1 MAVQLEADRSA
12 KASQMGARVFPVD
25 TLRGLIMTLMAID
38 HANLFVA
45 QKHSPGEYWG
55 GSFPVY
61 YDALAFLTRL
71 VTHPCAPGFFLLMG
85 VGMVLFARSRR
96 AQGWTEGTILR
107 HLWVRGGLLV
117 ALQLLVVIRAWRL
130 SPGGWVPRV
139 YIGVLFA
146 LGGSMILG
154 SLLLGW
160 RPTHLLLLTLV
171 LFVGTELL
179 HPDPSVWGR
188 ISISGM
194 NRINLLLIR
203 PGGDAKLW
211 SNYPVLPWLELVTF
225 GMLFGHWLLEDARQ
239 AFDRAWKIGLALLV
253 AFVAVRYVDGFGNIR
268 PRAGNSW
275 IDFLNVVKYPPSM
288 VFTLLTT
295 GVNLIL
301 LALLARVAGI
311 WQRLVQPLA
320 VFGQVPLFFYLA
332 HLFLYATLG
341 ALLTPDG
348 TSLPAMYA
356 VWFLGLVVL
365 YPLCLWYG
373 RLKQGQTARS
383 ILRFF

>member
-1 MAVQLEADRSA
+1 MSMQFEATASA
-12 KASQMGARVFPVD
+12 KASQSGARVFAVD
-25 TLRGLIMTLMAID
+25 ALRGLIMALMALD
-38 HANLFVA
+38 HANLLVA

-61 YDALAFLTRL
+61 YEALAFLTRL
-71 VTHPCAPGFFLLMG
+71 VTHPCAPGFFMLMG
-85 VGMVLFARSRR
+85 VSMVLFARSRR
-96 AQGWTEGTILR
+96 IQGWSAGTILR

-117 ALQLLVVIRAWRL
+117 ALQLLVVNRAWRL
-130 SPGGWVPRV
+130 SPDGWTPQT

-154 SLLLGW
+154 SLFLGW
-160 RPTHLLLLTLV
+160 RPTYLLLLTLV
-171 LFVGTELL
+171 LFAGTELL
-179 HPDPSVWGR
+179 HPDPSMWGR
-188 ISISGM
+188 IPISGV

-203 PGGDAKLW
+203 PGGDARLW

-225 GMLFGHWLLEDARQ
+225 GMFFGHWLLEDARQ

-288 VFTLLTT
+288 AFTLLTT

-301 LALLARVAGI
+301 LALLARVAGS

-320 VFGQVPLFFYLA
+320 VFGQVPLLFYLA
-332 HLFLYATLG
+332 HIFLYAALG
-341 ALLTPDG
+341 TLLTPNG

-356 VWFLGLVVL
+356 WWLLGLVVL
-365 YPLCLWYG
+365 YPLCLRYG
-373 RLKQGQTARS
+373 RLKQGQTAHS

>member
-12 KASQMGARVFPVD
+12 KASQRGARVFPVD
-25 TLRGLIMTLMAID
+25 ALRGLIMTLMAID
-38 HANLFVA
+38 HANIFVA

-96 AQGWTEGTILR
+96 AQGWSEGNILG
-107 HLWVRGGLLV
+107 HLWVRGALLV
-117 ALQLLVVIRAWRL
+117 ALQLLVVNRAWAS
-130 SPGGWVPRV
+130 SPGGWPPKV

-154 SLLLGW
+154 SLLLRW
-160 RPTHLLLLTLV
+160 RPTRLLLLTLV
-171 LFVGTELL
+171 LFAGTELL
-179 HPDPSVWGR
+179 HPDPSMWAR
-188 ISISGM
+188 IPISGV
-194 NRINLLLIR
+194 NRINLLLMR
-203 PGGDAKLW
+203 PGGDTRLW

-225 GMLFGHWLLEDARQ
+225 GMVFGHWLLEDARR
-239 AFDRAWKIGLALLV
+239 ASDRAWKIGLALLV
-253 AFVAVRYVDGFGNIR
+253 VFVAVRYVDGFGNIR

-301 LALLARVAGI
+301 LALLARATGI

-320 VFGQVPLFFYLA
+320 VFGQVPLLFYLA

-348 TSLPAMYA
+348 TSLAAMYA

>member
-1 MAVQLEADRSA
+1 MAMQLEANTPA
-12 KASQMGARVFPVD
+12 KASQRGARVFPVD
-25 TLRGLIMTLMAID
+25 ALRGLIMTLMALD
-38 HANLFVA
+38 HANLLVA
-45 QKHSPGEYWG
+45 QKDSPGEYWG

-85 VGMVLFARSRR
+85 VSMVLFARSRR
-96 AQGWTEGTILR
+96 VQGWSEGTILR
-107 HLWVRGGLLV
+107 HLWVRGGLLA
-117 ALQLLVVIRAWRL
+117 ALQLLVVNRVWAL
-130 SPGGWVPRV
+130 SSGGSAPKV

-160 RPTHLLLLTLV
+160 RPTYLLLLTLV
-171 LFVGTELL
+171 LFAGTELL
-179 HPDPSVWGR
+179 HPDPSMWGR
-188 ISISGM
+188 IPINGV

-203 PGGDAKLW
+203 PGGDVKLW
-211 SNYPVLPWLELVTF
+211 SRYPVLPWLELVTF
-225 GMLFGHWLLEDARQ
+225 GMVFGHWLLEDARQ
-239 AFDRAWKIGLALLV
+239 ALDRAWKIGLALLV
-253 AFVAVRYVDGFGNIR
+253 AFVAVRYADGFGNIR

-301 LALLARVAGI
+301 LALLARATGI
-311 WQRLVQPLA
+311 SQRLVQPFA
-320 VFGQVPLFFYLA
+320 VFGRVPLFFYLT
-332 HLFLYATLG
+332 HLFLYAGLG
-341 ALLTPDG
+341 RLLTPDG
-348 TSLPAMYA
+348 TSLPVTYA
-356 VWFLGLVVL
+356 FWLLGLVIL
-365 YPLCLWYG
+365 YPLCLWYR
-373 RLKQGQTARS
+373 RLKQGQTAHS